1 MEDDIITTTKYSK
14 TKATSYEKRLIKI
27 LSEDHNND
35 NTQLKKKRKSS
46 SNNNNLN
53 SKLLEDVAFEMSNIS
68 SDDVLITKYIKKKL
82 RYIIKNTIHNSV
94 DKMAIIPNY
103 EKKNL
108 NSKIGLK
115 LSILDQK
122 ILEEIMGK
130 KIEKKN
136 SKKFYEMVLKYNND
150 NNEKKRKFCVHL
162 STPTF

>member
-1 MEDDIITTTKYSK
+1 
-14 TKATSYEKRLIKI
+14 
-27 LSEDHNND
+27 
-35 NTQLKKKRKSS
+35 
-46 SNNNNLN
+46 
-53 SKLLEDVAFEMSNIS
+53 MSNIS
-68 SDDVLITKYIKKKL
+68 SDDVLVTKYIKKKL

-94 DKMAIIPNY
+94 DKMVIIPNY

-130 KIEKKN
+130 KIEKKYS
-136 SKKFYEMVLKYNND
+136 SKNFYEMVLKYNN

-162 STPTF
+162 STPQLP

>member
-27 LSEDHNND
+27 LSEDNDNID
-35 NTQLKKKRKSS
+35 NTQLKKKRNKI
-46 SNNNNLN
+46 LN
-53 SKLLEDVAFEMSNIS
+53 SKFLEDVAFEMSNIS
-68 SDDVLITKYIKKKL
+68 SDDVLVTKYIKKKL

-94 DKMAIIPNY
+94 DKMVIIPNY

-130 KIEKKN
+130 KIEKKYS
-136 SKKFYEMVLKYNND
+136 SKNFYEMVLKYNN

-162 STPTF
+162 STPQLP